1 MSGESISRVVVLGL
15 GPIGRA
21 VALEIL
27 RDPTMKLVGA
37 VDPLPDLAGR
47 DLSEVLGVS
56 GPRGV
61 QVSSAIAFLKGVRFD
76 IAVHMA
82 GSRFLD
88 VAPLLA
94 DLVSRQAHVVST
106 SEELIAAAVRWPAE
120 AAALDQLARE
130 NGVAVLPA
138 GVNPGFVMD
147 LLPSGI
153 ANACVTVRSIQVTR
167 HVDTSK
173 RRAALQAK
181 TGAGLTRTEFVRR
194 ARAGTIGHVGLRDS
208 LLFLLDHLP
217 LQAEASEETIRPIL
231 ATKAIGKG
239 KSRIEKGQVAGVHQR
254 VVARMPGTRKTVAV
268 YDLKM
273 ARDLKN
279 PHDEIRIDGD
289 PPVHVRIEGGI
300 HGDRA
305 TVGMVLSTIRAIREA
320 RPGLGR

>member
-1 MSGESISRVVVLGL
+1 MNGESISRVVVLGL

-27 RDPTMKLVGA
+27 RDPTMRLVGA
-37 VDPLPDLAGR
+37 VDPSPDLAGR
-47 DLSEVLGVS
+47 DLGEVLGVK
-56 GPRGV
+56 GPRGL
-61 QVSSAIAFLKGVRFD
+61 QVSPVLASLKGVSFD

-88 VAPLLA
+88 IAPLVA
-94 DLVSRQAHVVST
+94 ELVSHKVHVVST
-106 SEELIAAAVRWPAE
+106 SEELIAASVRWPTE
-120 AAALDQLARE
+120 AAALDRLARE

-147 LLPSGI
+147 LLPSAI
-153 ANACVTVRSIQVTR
+153 ANVCVAVRSIQVTR

-181 TGAGLTRTEFVRR
+181 TGAGLTRAEFLRR

-231 ATKAIGKG
+231 ATKSIGRG
-239 KSRIEKGQVAGVHQR
+239 TSRIEKGQVAGVHQR
-254 VVARMPGTRKTVAV
+254 VVARVPGTRKTVAV

-279 PHDEIRIDGD
+279 PHDEIRIHGD
-289 PPVHVRIEGGI
+289 PPVHVRIDGGI

-305 TVGMVLSTIRAIREA
+305 TVGMVLSTIRAIRDT